1 MDEKIKE
8 LLDMYERFE
17 DKKSAQGALDFVM
30 RNAGRFG
37 AVMPVGSALPTE
49 ALAVD
54 LGLPS
59 GRLWADRNV
68 GAASPEEPGLYFSW
82 GNTQDIEFGK
92 VCDFS
97 NKVYDETE
105 GAELKCDI
113 DEGHDAATVN
123 MGAPWRMP
131 TNDDFMEL
139 DKYCKHEWV
148 EQNGYYGMRFTS
160 NVNGNSIFFAASGL
174 GYGSS
179 WNYRGSGGYYWSAS
193 FSSARDARSLS
204 FSSGGVDPQDDYYR
218 YYGFAVRAV
227 QN

>member
-8 LLDMYERFE
+8 LLDVYERFE

-30 RNAGRFG
+30 QNAGRFG
-37 AVMPVGSALPTE
+37 AVMPVVYALPTE

-82 GNTQDIEFGK
+82 GNTRGIEFGK

-97 NKVYDETE
+97 DDGYRDTE
-105 GAELKCDI
+105 GAELECDI

-131 TNDDFMEL
+131 TEEDFVEL
-139 DKYCKHEWV
+139 DKYCNREWV

-160 NVNGNSIFFAASGL
+160 NVNGNSIFFAASGN
-174 GYGSS
+174 GDGSS
-179 WNYRGSGGYYWSAS
+179 WNYRGSFGYYWSAS
-193 FSSARDARSLS
+193 FYSARYVRNLYFD
-204 FSSGGVDPQDDYYR
+204 SGGVYPQSNDYR
-218 YYGFAVRAV
+218 YDGFAVRAV